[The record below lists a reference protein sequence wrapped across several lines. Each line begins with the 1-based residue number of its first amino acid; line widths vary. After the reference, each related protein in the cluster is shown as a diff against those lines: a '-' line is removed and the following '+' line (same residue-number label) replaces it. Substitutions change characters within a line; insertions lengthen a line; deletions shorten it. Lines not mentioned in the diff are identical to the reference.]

1 MINGASRC
9 TILVAAAFLS
19 QLCFAQTPGSQN
31 SEQAKLT
38 LSIQKAAVAA
48 LNFRQGDATGFN
60 RARADF
66 TAEGWKDFLTHMQG
80 YLDAEGAPTFTS
92 SFVVKHDARLLDEK
106 NGLLH
111 LRIPGSLTQT
121 SKLGRAV
128 YDPAALDVYADQE
141 AKIQRL
147 KQITCL
153 GASKACE

>member
-1 MINGASRC
+1 MIASTSRC

-19 QLCFAQTPGSQN
+19 QLCLAQTPGSQN

-38 LSIQKAAVAA
+38 LIQKAAVAA
-48 LNFRQGDATGFN
+48 LNFRQGDAAGFN

-80 YLDAEGAPTFTS
+80 YLDAQGAPTFTS

-121 SKLGRAV
+121 SKLGKAV
-128 YDPAALDVYADQE
+128 YDPAALEVYADQE